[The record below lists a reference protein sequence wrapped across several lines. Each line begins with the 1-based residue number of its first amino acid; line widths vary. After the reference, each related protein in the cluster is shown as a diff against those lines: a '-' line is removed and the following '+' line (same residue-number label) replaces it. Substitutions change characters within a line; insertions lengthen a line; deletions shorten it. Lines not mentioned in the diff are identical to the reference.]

1 MKMHNEYAEYEQLAE
16 LIAKKEK
23 VAQDYKLR
31 EPISMATEW
40 ANTTVFAMKQA
51 TDTLVDHKR
60 DVSKAMSDVAQR
72 QLQIMKEH
80 NGVPE
85 NHAEFDELNFIA
97 NELLAYANRLE
108 WYINDT
114 IKIRYNIEDNAVK
127 IFIAREV

>member
-1 MKMHNEYAEYEQLAE
+1 MHNEYAELQD

-23 VAQDYKLR
+23 VVQDYKLR
-31 EPISMATEW
+31 EPISMASEW
-40 ANTTVFAMKQA
+40 VNTTVFAMKQA
-51 TDTLVDHKR
+51 TDTLVDHKQ
-60 DVSKAMSDVAQR
+60 DVLKAMSNVAQR

-97 NELLAYANRLE
+97 HELMAYANRLE

-114 IKIRYNIEDNAVK
+114 NKLRYDIEDNAVK
-127 IFIAREV
+127 IFIAREK

>member
-1 MKMHNEYAEYEQLAE
+1 
-16 LIAKKEK
+16 
-23 VAQDYKLR
+23 
-31 EPISMATEW
+31 
-40 ANTTVFAMKQA
+40 
-51 TDTLVDHKR
+51 
-60 DVSKAMSDVAQR
+60 MSDVAQR

-97 NELLAYANRLE
+97 NELMAYANRLE